1 MQMNGPKTSASSNAQ
16 VAFPRPSMSVI
27 LDQLRTMQAEAR
39 EASQNIPV
47 LATVTR

>member
-1 MQMNGPKTSASSNAQ
+1 MQMNALKTSAASNAQ

-39 EASQNIPV
+39 EAPQNISV
-47 LATVTR
+47 LATASR